1 MAQSRKKSK
10 NKIQINPWLAIILG
24 FISFFAMTG
33 FGFFGIFSANIFRF
47 FVGDAYRVFA
57 LILFLFSIY
66 LLIRGEIHKIK
77 MSKQIIGITLI
88 VLSILT
94 FLHAIFFEPIINTET
109 DVLSATWTY
118 FLSDF
123 MSNSI
128 NQTLGGG
135 MIGGFLYGLSY
146 FLFSQVGTY
155 ILLVF
160 TVILGILFITDT
172 SFSEVNAF
180 LIKSTN
186 IVGGWISQAFT
197 QVKGSNKQAKSEN
210 KTKKKPKKKK
220 ETPEPKDSIQS
231 DSVDKTVEEAAPQK
245 SIPIDMYKPIQED
258 DIDPQSVIKQ
268 PPVQESKTKENSID
282 IDNDESQT
290 LEIVSEEENEGY
302 RLPPLHLLEKREVP
316 DQSKEYDTAEDNVN
330 VLQKTLESFDVD
342 AEVVKVNIG
351 PSVTMYEIE
360 PGPGVKVNKIEN
372 LSKDIALAMAAKDVR
387 IEAPIPG
394 KRRVG
399 IEVPNKKVAFVSFRE
414 VMVELGR
421 DNENLLEVPLGKDVS
436 GHVITAELDD
446 MPHLLVAGATGSGKS
461 VAINGMITAI
471 LMRAKPHEVKLMM
484 IDPKMVELS
493 VYNDIPH
500 LLTPVVTNPKKA
512 ANALNKVVQEM
523 DRRYELLSSTGTR
536 NRKGYNEFI
545 KKHNE
550 ETGDNKKL
558 LPYIVV
564 IVDELADLMM
574 VAGKDVEA
582 AISRIAQKARAAGI
596 HMILATQRP
605 SVDVITGS
613 IKANIPSRMAFSV
626 SSGTDSRTILDQNG
640 AEKLLGR
647 GDMLFKPVDRNAPIR
662 IQGSFIEDQ
671 EVEEVVSWVKQE
683 QEPNYVEEMEP
694 TEETSAV
701 EDEPEDEL
709 FDEAV
714 ELIMD
719 METASISM
727 LQRRLRIGY
736 NRAARIMGE
745 MEDRGFVS
753 PQDGSKPRDVYIQ
766 PPSEDSEE
774 DPENNQELPA
784 DTLN

>member
-1 MAQSRKKSK
+1 MAKSRKKSK
-10 NKIQINPWLAIILG
+10 NKTQINPWSAIALG
-24 FISFFAMTG
+24 FISFFAASG
-33 FGFFGIFSANIFRF
+33 FGFFGIFSANILRF
-47 FVGDAYRVFA
+47 FVGDAYRIFA

-66 LLIRGEIHKIK
+66 LLIRGEVHRIKI
-77 MSKQIIGITLI
+77 SKKTIGITLI
-88 VLSILT
+88 ILSALI
-94 FLHAIFFEPIINTET
+94 FLHAIFFRPIINTET
-109 DVLSATWTY
+109 NVVSATWTY
-118 FLSDF
+118 YLNDFLS
-123 MSNSI
+123 NSL

-135 MIGGFLYGLSY
+135 MIGGLFYGISY
-146 FLFSQVGTY
+146 FLFSQIGTY
-155 ILLVF
+155 IFLGL
-160 TVILGILFITDT
+160 TTTLGILFISNT
-172 SFSEVNAF
+172 SFGEVNAF
-180 LIKSTN
+180 LQKN
-186 IVGGWISQAFT
+186 IRRISRWLNQAFIQIKEST
-197 QVKGSNKQAKSEN
+197 VKPKQEKRSR
-210 KTKKKPKKKK
+210 KKPQKKTEVSKHSK
-220 ETPEPKDSIQS
+220 TIP
-231 DSVDKTVEEAAPQK
+231 TVERAMNNETEKTADQEP
-245 SIPIDMYKPIQED
+245 ITIDMYKTTPHDEDVISQPIEKPMPATTNNSTGNNLNKD
-258 DIDPQSVIKQ
+258 EN
-268 PPVQESKTKENSID
+268 ES
-282 IDNDESQT
+282 
-290 LEIVSEEENEGY
+290 LEIVSEEENKGY
-302 RLPPLHLLEKREVP
+302 SLPPLHLLEKREIP
-316 DQSKEYDTAEDNVN
+316 DQSTEYETAEDNVN
-330 VLQKTLESFDVD
+330 VLQDTLESFDVD
-342 AEVVKVNIG
+342 AKVVKVNIG

-399 IEVPNKKVAFVSFRE
+399 IEVPNQKVAFVSFRE

-436 GHVITAELDD
+436 GDVITAELDD

-461 VAINGMITAI
+461 VAINGVITAI

-523 DRRYELLSSTGTR
+523 ERRYELLSSTGTR
-536 NRKGYNEFI
+536 NRKSYNDFI
-545 KKHNE
+545 KKQNE

-574 VAGKDVEA
+574 VAGKDVET

-647 GDMLFKPVDRNAPIR
+647 GDMLFKPVDRNAPLR

-671 EVEEVVSWVKQE
+671 EVEEVVNWVKQE
-683 QEPNYVEEMEP
+683 QEPNYVEEMKP
-694 TEETSAV
+694 TEETTAN
-701 EDEPEDEL
+701 DEPEDEM

-714 ELIMD
+714 ELIVD

-766 PPSEDSEE
+766 PRTEDSEE
-774 DPENNQELPA
+774 NQEDNP
-784 DTLN
+784 DVHNETLD

>member
-1 MAQSRKKSK
+1 M
-10 NKIQINPWLAIILG
+10 LG
-24 FISFFAMTG
+24 FVSFFAMTG

-66 LLIRGEIHKIK
+66 LLIRGELRKIK
-77 MSKQIIGITLI
+77 MSKRIIGITLI
-88 VLSILT
+88 VLSILI

-109 DVLSATWTY
+109 NVLSATWTY

-123 MSNSI
+123 MSNSV

-146 FLFSQVGTY
+146 FLFSQIGTY
-155 ILLVF
+155 ILLVL

-172 SFSEVNAF
+172 SFGEVNAF
-180 LIKSTN
+180 LVKSAH
-186 IVGGWISQAFT
+186 IVGRWISQAIT
-197 QVKGSNKQAKSEN
+197 QIKRSNPSVKSESTFKS
-210 KTKKKPKKKK
+210 KTRKKK
-220 ETPEPKDSIQS
+220 ETPKPKDSVQS
-231 DSVDKTVEEAAPQK
+231 TPADQTVKETAPQK
-245 SIPIDMYKPIQED
+245 SIPIDMYKPPTED
-258 DIDPQSVIKQ
+258 DSDFQSVNKPASDQ
-268 PPVQESKTKENSID
+268 ASKPIENHTD
-282 IDNDESQT
+282 AEQNET

-302 RLPPLHLLEKREVP
+302 SLPPLHLLEKRDAP

-330 VLQKTLESFDVD
+330 VLQETLASFDVD

-351 PSVTMYEIE
+351 PSVTMYEVE

-461 VAINGMITAI
+461 VAINGIITAI

-484 IDPKMVELS
+484 IDPKMVELN

-523 DRRYELLSSTGTR
+523 ERRYELLSNTGTR
-536 NRKGYNEFI
+536 NRKGYNDFI

-550 ETGDNKKL
+550 QTGDNKKL

-605 SVDVITGS
+605 SVDVITGT

-647 GDMLFKPVDRNAPIR
+647 GDMLFKPVDRNSPLR

-671 EVEEVVSWVKQE
+671 EVEEVVNWVKQE
-683 QEPNYVEEMEP
+683 QEPNYVEEMAP
-694 TEETSAV
+694 TEDTSGAGG
-701 EDEPEDEL
+701 EPEDEM

-766 PPSEDSEE
+766 PPSEDSEQGL
-774 DPENNQELPA
+774 ENNEEVPGE
-784 DTLN
+784 TLS